1 MDALPPN
8 APGFPNHPDLIL
20 RASMKTAREV
30 GGDFYDYFLIDENHL
45 CFLIADV
52 SGKSTPAALF
62 MMNAKTIIKDY
73 ALTYNDTAEIIDI
86 VNQRLCENNETC
98 MFVTVWIG
106 ILDMRTMM
114 LQFSNAGHNYPLIKH
129 NGEGCVMLKEVHGMC
144 LGCMEDN
151 EYEKSEIQLAFLE
164 PEEIPAFC
172 KAVKGQNSEIGLLL
186 ELHGLR
192 LSEVLGLDWSRV
204 FLDQEKI
211 IIRGSK
217 VRSLDGYSVKSTNK
231 NASSSRAIPIMIP
244 QLKAALEAV
253 ENKKGPVVTMSAPG
267 LLSAAKRTCRNA
279 GITEVTNHGLR
290 HSFASLCY
298 YLNIPERQLMEW
310 GGWSDYQTMHKIY
323 IRLASSARN
332 ESSLKVTYFFTQE
345 SGNVAIQ

>member
-1 MDALPPN
+1 MKIPKPQKLPSGNYNIRLRLGDQDISITERTSKECIRVATLYKAEYKAGKQMRNMSADNLTLKECIKQYIESSKATLSPSTILGYTRYLNTRFLKYQNQKLSSIRWQKMIDDELKLVSEKTVYNAWGLVHAALSSVGYPIPKV
-8 APGFPNHPDLIL
+8 
-20 RASMKTAREV
+20 KTAKIPV
-30 GGDFYDYFLIDENHL
+30 
-45 CFLIADV
+45 
-52 SGKSTPAALF
+52 
-62 MMNAKTIIKDY
+62 
-73 ALTYNDTAEIIDI
+73 
-86 VNQRLCENNETC
+86 
-98 MFVTVWIG
+98 
-106 ILDMRTMM
+106 
-114 LQFSNAGHNYPLIKH
+114 
-129 NGEGCVMLKEVHGMC
+129 KEV
-144 LGCMEDN
+144 
-151 EYEKSEIQLAFLE
+151 AFLE

-217 VRSLDGYSVKSTNK
+217 VRSLDGYSVKNTNK

-267 LLSAAKRTCRNA
+267 LLSAAKRTCRKA

-310 GGWSDYQTMHKIY
+310 GGWSDYQTMHRIY

-332 ESSLKVTYFFTQE
+332 ESSLKVTHFFTQE